1 MTGLVD
7 CQALG
12 VTGLLACEWSKAGLC
27 VCLSEGVTGLVD
39 CKALGVTGLKVVVGA
54 LASCTST
61 PPILSWLPWLERQ
74 RRCPP
79 SRVLWPPPMQ
89 RVLRAAL

>member
-39 CKALGVTGLKVVVGA
+39 CKALGVTGPVVVAVVLKG
-54 LASCTST
+54 
-61 PPILSWLPWLERQ
+61 WLM
-74 RRCPP
+74 C
-79 SRVLWPPPMQ
+79 SSV
-89 RVLRAAL
+89 